1 MPIAGDQPHEPIPGE
16 RDTATLTH
24 REVGAVGSPF
34 NGVDGVDSNIEGTLA
49 PTTRRERVVEG
60 GGIEAERRFDK
71 QQGGR

>member
-1 MPIAGDQPHEPIPGE
+1 
-16 RDTATLTH
+16 
-24 REVGAVGSPF
+24 
-34 NGVDGVDSNIEGTLA
+34 VDGVDSNIEGTLA